1 MRVLQI
7 GNALSGIVVLALA
20 TAAQAQTNITSIAR
34 LTGVAASLEQGQT
47 PATGTTAMQ
56 LGIREIAYE
65 DGGGW
70 NAASAAFDPPRLP
83 ALSGP
88 ANLGLADPSDN
99 DWQSDPSLRLDLLVP
114 GGIDQA
120 QVRLEAASA
129 IGAVP
134 EPASWLLMLSG
145 FGLIGAVVRQRRA
158 RPHLA

>member
-1 MRVLQI
+1 MRALQS
-7 GNALSGIVVLALA
+7 GNALFGALALVLG
-20 TAAQAQTNITSIAR
+20 TAAQAQAGNIASLTR
-34 LTGVAASLEQGQT
+34 LSEVAAALEQDQ
-47 PATGTTAMQ
+47 PSTTAVQ
-56 LGIREIAYE
+56 FGTWYE
-65 DGGGW
+65 DGGAWEG
-70 NAASAAFDPPRLP
+70 ASAAIHSPRLS
-83 ALSGP
+83 ALSGLVS
-88 ANLGLADPSDN
+88 LGLGDPTDD

-145 FGLIGAVVRQRRA
+145 FGLVGVALRRRRV